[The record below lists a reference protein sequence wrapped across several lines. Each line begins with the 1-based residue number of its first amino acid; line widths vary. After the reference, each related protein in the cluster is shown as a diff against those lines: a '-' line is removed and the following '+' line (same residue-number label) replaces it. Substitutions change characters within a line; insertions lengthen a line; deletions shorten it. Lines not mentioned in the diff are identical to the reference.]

1 MLRLF
6 SWGTTMYSRIRNK
19 GFTLIELMIVVAI
32 IGILAAIAI
41 PQYQNYLQRS
51 ANTACME
58 EAKMYLHAAI
68 STFAVDVN
76 AAAPIYNRSACS
88 ADPGITRANYT
99 NLDTITFVPFT
110 RGNAA
115 LLQNVSCNA
124 GSATCSLVAP

>member
-1 MLRLF
+1 MHTKF
-6 SWGTTMYSRIRNK
+6 GHD

-32 IGILAAIAI
+32 IGILAAIAV
-41 PQYQNYLQRS
+41 PQYLNYLQRS
-51 ANTACME
+51 ANNACLE
-58 EAKMYLHAAI
+58 EAKMYLHTAI

-76 AAAPIYNRSACS
+76 AGAPVYIPSACT

-99 NLDTITFVPFT
+99 NLDTIMFVPFT

-124 GSATCSLVAP
+124 GSATCELL

>member
-1 MLRLF
+1 MCAELKE
-6 SWGTTMYSRIRNK
+6 K

-32 IGILAAIAI
+32 IGILAAIAL

-51 ANTACME
+51 ANTACLE

-68 STFAVDVN
+68 STFAVDVT
-76 AAAPIYNRSACS
+76 APAPTYNRSACS

-99 NLDTITFVPFT
+99 NLDTIIFVPYT
-110 RGNAA
+110 RGTAA

-124 GSATCSLVAP
+124 GSATCVLQNVP

>member
-1 MLRLF
+1 MN
-6 SWGTTMYSRIRNK
+6 TDIRHK

-32 IGILAAIAI
+32 IGILAAIAL

-51 ANTACME
+51 ANTACLE

-68 STFAVDVN
+68 STFALDVT
-76 AAAPIYNRSACS
+76 AAAPPYNRSACS

-99 NLDTITFVPFT
+99 NLDTIVFVPLT
-110 RGNAA
+110 RGNVA

-124 GSATCSLVAP
+124 GSATCVLN